1 MRSRVGGGRTLRGFR
16 GRLALS
22 IAATF
27 VLLGAGLVSVQV
39 VILSQSIAR
48 TVDVS
53 IGSGIQGV
61 DVPPAEATAVT
72 VVADCVTTPGSVD
85 CQIDVPRSGP
95 RDGRPIASDV
105 MQTYVTWTAILLVVF
120 AVVSAALAWWLT
132 GSPARK
138 IRHVTDL
145 AETFSERDLS
155 RRIALTG
162 PRDEITDLG
171 DRINTMLGRLEDAF
185 TSQEQFVAN
194 ASHELRTPITAVRA
208 ALEAPLAQGRVPA
221 DLQPYVH
228 RALRSNQRMDD
239 LITALL
245 VMARSRRLEVH
256 QVERVDL
263 AALLREELH
272 HARAAI
278 EVRGLSLVS
287 TGVDAPLMVAGR
299 TEAIAIA
306 VRNLVRN
313 AVQHNRD
320 GGWVDVRLD
329 EDERAGFV
337 VLVVGN
343 SGARYGDDEIGD
355 LTLAFNRGR
364 QTRLSGT
371 PGTGLGLAIVE
382 SIVTVHGGALE
393 LRPGAPDGLVVRVSL
408 PRARA

>member
-1 MRSRVGGGRTLRGFR
+1 MRSRAGTRRTLRGFR

-27 VLLGAGLVSVQV
+27 VVLGASLVSVQV
-39 VILSQSIAR
+39 VILSQSISR

-53 IGSGIQGV
+53 IGSGVQRV
-61 DVPPAEATAVT
+61 VPPAESTAVT
-72 VVADCVTTPGSVD
+72 DVADCVSTPGSVD
-85 CQIDVPRSGP
+85 CQIDVPVSGP
-95 RDGRPIASDV
+95 REGRLVASDV
-105 MQTYVTWTAILLVVF
+105 MRTYVTWTVVLLVVF
-120 AVVSAALAWWLT
+120 AVVSAVLAWLLT
-132 GSPARK
+132 RSPARK
-138 IRHVTDL
+138 ISHVTDL

-221 DLQPYVH
+221 DLQPYIH

-245 VMARSRRLEVH
+245 VIARSRRLETD
-256 QVERVDL
+256 QLERVDL
-263 AALLREELH
+263 AALVRRELLQ
-272 HARAAI
+272 ARPGI
-278 EVRGLSLVS
+278 EGRGLSVAIAG
-287 TGVDAPLMVAGR
+287 TDRPVIVDGGSEPV
-299 TEAIAIA
+299 AIAI
-306 VRNLVRN
+306 RNLVRN
-313 AVQHNRD
+313 AIQHNRD
-320 GGWVDVRLD
+320 GGWIDVRLG
-329 EDERAGFV
+329 ERHVEEKV
-337 VLVVGN
+337 VLVVSN
-343 SGARYGDDEIGD
+343 SGTSYADDEIGD

-364 QTRLSGT
+364 RTRLAGT

-382 SIVTVHGGALE
+382 SIVTAHGGELG
-393 LRPGAPDGLVVRVSL
+393 LRPGAPDGLVVSLTL
-408 PRARA
+408 PRASR

>member
-1 MRSRVGGGRTLRGFR
+1 MSSRAGARRTLRGFR

-27 VLLGAGLVSVQV
+27 VLLGASLVSVQV

-61 DVPPAEATAVT
+61 DVPPAESTEVT
-72 VVADCVTTPGSVD
+72 DVADCVTTPGSVD
-85 CQIDVPRSGP
+85 CQIDVPDAGP
-95 RDGRPIASDV
+95 RDGRLIASDV
-105 MQTYVTWTAILLVVF
+105 MQTYITWTVVLLVVF

-138 IRHVTDL
+138 ISHVTDL

-155 RRIALTG
+155 RRIELTG

-245 VMARSRRLEVH
+245 VIARSRRLEAH

-263 AALLREELH
+263 AAILREELH
-272 HARAAI
+272 HARAAVD
-278 EVRGLSLVS
+278 VRGLSLVA
-287 TGVDAPLMVAGR
+287 TGVDAPVMVDGS

-313 AVQHNRD
+313 AVQHNHD
-320 GGWVDVRLD
+320 GGWVDVGFGAD
-329 EDERAGFV
+329 ESVGLV
-337 VLVVGN
+337 VLVVAN
-343 SGARYGDDEIGD
+343 SGARYADDEIGD

-364 QTRLSGT
+364 QTRLAGT

-382 SIVTVHGGALE
+382 SIVTAHGGVLA
-393 LRPGAPDGLVVRVSL
+393 LRPGVPDGLVASLTLPRVS
-408 PRARA
+408 R

>member
-1 MRSRVGGGRTLRGFR
+1 MRSRAGTRRTLRGFR

-27 VLLGAGLVSVQV
+27 VVLGASLVSVQV
-39 VILSQSIAR
+39 VILSQSISR

-53 IGSGIQGV
+53 IGSGVQRV
-61 DVPPAEATAVT
+61 VPPAESTAVT
-72 VVADCVTTPGSVD
+72 DVADCVSTPGSVD
-85 CQIDVPRSGP
+85 CQIDVPVSGP
-95 RDGRPIASDV
+95 REGRLVASDV
-105 MQTYVTWTAILLVVF
+105 MRTYVTWTVVLLVVF
-120 AVVSAALAWWLT
+120 AVVSAALAWLLT
-132 GSPARK
+132 RSPARK
-138 IRHVTDL
+138 ISHVTDL

-171 DRINTMLGRLEDAF
+171 DRIDTMLGRLEDAF

-245 VMARSRRLEVH
+245 VIARSRRLETD
-256 QVERVDL
+256 QLERVDL
-263 AALLREELH
+263 AALVRRELLQ
-272 HARAAI
+272 ARPGI
-278 EVRGLSLVS
+278 EGRGLSVAIAG
-287 TGVDAPLMVAGR
+287 TDRPVIVDGGSEPV
-299 TEAIAIA
+299 AIAI
-306 VRNLVRN
+306 RNLVRN
-313 AVQHNRD
+313 AIQHNRD
-320 GGWVDVRLD
+320 GGWIDVRLG
-329 EDERAGFV
+329 ERHVEEKV
-337 VLVVGN
+337 VLVVSN
-343 SGARYGDDEIGD
+343 SGTSYADDEIGD

-364 QTRLSGT
+364 QTRLAGT

-382 SIVTVHGGALE
+382 SIVTAHGGELG
-393 LRPGAPDGLVVRVSL
+393 LRPGAPDGLVVSLTL
-408 PRARA
+408 PRASR